1 MPKKRVPQRRND
13 QGRVLGHNVVGVHN
27 TVGARRRLAQF
38 VNWEAPF
45 LVASGL
51 CLLGALFYLL
61 IDPSER
67 IFGKPAVSSEPGAA

>member
-1 MPKKRVPQRRND
+1 MNMC
-13 QGRVLGHNVVGVHN
+13 GNFGG
-27 TVGARRRLAQF
+27 TLASVAIGYMVQF
-38 VNWEAPF
+38 INWEAPF

-51 CLLGALFYLL
+51 CMIAALLYLR